1 VPAALARSED
11 EADLD
16 AAADRTQGDAV
27 LARARE
33 HYQRA
38 IRALREEGN
47 WGLYG
52 EEMRRLGEILGQPDG
67 RP

>member
-1 VPAALARSED
+1 VRVDD
-11 EADLD
+11 EANLN
-16 AAADRTQGDAV
+16 AAVDRKPSDEV

-38 IRALREEGN
+38 IRALREDGN